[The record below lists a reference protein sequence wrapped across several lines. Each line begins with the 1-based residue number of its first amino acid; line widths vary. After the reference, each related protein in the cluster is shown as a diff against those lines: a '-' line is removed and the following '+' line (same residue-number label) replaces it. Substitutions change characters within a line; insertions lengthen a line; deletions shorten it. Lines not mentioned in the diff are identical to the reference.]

1 MKTNKT
7 LKLLP
12 SFTEGLSDWS
22 RSQKELGLRITII
35 WVIDDVVRAVTGA
48 PLRSNSQIT
57 PQLHIGGQY
66 LKRGWPKMAARGIGA
81 VVNLRA
87 EFDDAQAG
95 LAPDHYL
102 YLPTVDDQSPS
113 PEQLQQGIIFITE
126 QIEKG
131 RGVYVHCNAGASR
144 SPTMAA
150 AYLVS
155 TGVSPNE
162 SWDYIRKVRPF
173 ILPKKEQVEI
183 VERFAQDVCFK

>member
-1 MKTNKT
+1 M
-7 LKLLP
+7 
-12 SFTEGLSDWS
+12 
-22 RSQKELGLRITII
+22 GLRITIL
-35 WVIDDVVRAVTGA
+35 WAVADVVRAVMGA
-48 PLRSNSQIT
+48 PLRSISQIT
-57 PQLHIGGQY
+57 PQLHVGGQY

-102 YLPTVDDQSPS
+102 YLPTVDDQAPS
-113 PEQLQQGIIFITE
+113 LEQLQQGVIFITQ
-126 QIEKG
+126 QIDRG

-144 SPTMAA
+144 SPTMVA

-155 TGVSPNE
+155 TGFSPNE

-183 VERFAQDVCFK
+183 VERFAQDAFLK